1 MTRAFDQSVRS
12 SPSLFDDLTLAIS
25 LDEVDVRRVPVK
37 EIRRAIV
44 TGHYSGVMPDATQ
57 EAFAAYW
64 NEVVIAAIAYGPG
77 GNSKT
82 FAAVIEGY
90 DSSNA
95 RELIRLWV
103 HPDAPKNTASYVV
116 AKSLKMLPEQVGLIV
131 SFADSGQGHAGYVYQ
146 SLNFYYCG
154 MSNEG
159 VRYVDSSGVEV
170 TARLANVYRMRN
182 PEKFANL
189 SLSEIRQKLG
199 WQPVKSHAKH
209 RYCIGVGKSKKTIS
223 KLLAAKSL
231 PYPKGDRIKEAGQE
245 LSTLDPQTDNTTIGV
260 DKSTAEER
268 Q

>member
-1 MTRAFDQSVRS
+1 MTRAFDQAVQN
-12 SPSLFDDLTLAIS
+12 SPSLFDDLKLEIDLS
-25 LDEVDVRRVPVK
+25 EVEVRLVPVK

-64 NEVVIAAIAYGPG
+64 NEVVVAAVAYGPG

-82 FAAVIEGY
+82 FGAVVEGF

-103 HPDAPKNTASYVV
+103 HPDAPKNTASFVV
-116 AKSLKMLPEQVGLIV
+116 SKTLKMLPDWVGLVV
-131 SFADSGQGHAGYVYQ
+131 SFADSGQGHFGYVYQ

-159 VRYVDSSGVEV
+159 IRYVDSSGVEV
-170 TARLANVYRMRN
+170 TARLANVYKTRN
-182 PEKFANL
+182 PDKFGEM
-189 SLSEIRQKLG
+189 SLGDIREQLG
-199 WQPVKSHAKH
+199 WKPIKSHAKH
-209 RYCIGVGKSKKTIS
+209 RYCIGVGKQKRTVTKV
-223 KLLAAKSL
+223 LLGKSL
-231 PYPKGDRIKEAGQE
+231 PYPKPSRIEAGQE
-245 LSTLDPQTDNTTIGV
+245 LSTLDPQTDNRTIGV
-260 DKSTAEER
+260 DKSTAEEV

>member
-1 MTRAFDQSVRS
+1 MTRAFDQAVIAN
-12 SPSLFDDLTLAIS
+12 PSLFDEMS
-25 LDEVDVRRVPVK
+25 LDINLEEIEVRLVPVK

-57 EAFAAYW
+57 EAFAGYW
-64 NEVVIAAIAYGPG
+64 NEIVVAAVAYGPG

-82 FAAVIEGY
+82 FGAVIEGF

-116 AKSLKMLPEQVGLIV
+116 AQSLKMLPEQVGLVV

-146 SLNFYYCG
+146 ALNFYYLG

-159 VRYVDSSGVEV
+159 IRYVDSSGVEV

-182 PEKFANL
+182 PEKFADM
-189 SLSEIRQKLG
+189 SLSEIRDALG
-199 WQPVKSHAKH
+199 WRPVKSHAKH
-209 RYCIGVGKSKKTIS
+209 RYCIGVGKQKKKVSKQ
-223 KLLAAKSL
+223 LAAKAM
-231 PYPKGDRIKEAGQE
+231 PFPKGANNDQA
-245 LSTLDPQTDNTTIGV
+245 L
-260 DKSTAEER
+260 
-268 Q
+268 

>member
-1 MTRAFDQSVRS
+1 MDSVTRAFDRAVMST
-12 SPSLFDDLTLAIS
+12 PSLFDDLELNIS
-25 LDEVDVRRVPVK
+25 FDEIEVRLVPVK

-44 TGHYSGVMPDATQ
+44 SGHYSGVMPDATQ

-64 NEVVIAAIAYGPG
+64 NEVVVAAVAYGPG

-82 FAAVIEGY
+82 FNAVVEGF

-103 HPDAPKNTASYVV
+103 HPDAPKNTASFVV
-116 AKSLKMLPEQVGLIV
+116 SKSLRMLPEQVGLVV

-154 MSNEG
+154 MSGEG

-182 PEKFANL
+182 PDKFAEM
-189 SLSEIRQKLG
+189 SLTEIRNALG
-199 WQPVKSHAKH
+199 WTPVKSYSKH
-209 RYCIGVGKSKKTIS
+209 RYCIGVGKQKKSVSRQLSIR
-223 KLLAAKSL
+223 SL
-231 PYPKGDRIKEAGQE
+231 PYPKGIE
-245 LSTLDPQTDNTTIGV
+245 LESGPEENDNP
-260 DKSTAEER
+260 
-268 Q
+268 